1 MADPAAPT
9 HADVPASKA
18 SSPEDLAGTRVE
30 PGVVAKAPGPK
41 TTPDLEDQMVT
52 KVGVQSTA
60 QPAEAQSK
68 EPSAPALADEAKAKN
83 LSTLKDFRLIK
94 KLGEGGMG
102 TVYKAQQLS
111 LDRVVA
117 VKVPFRHLAKDPS
130 FVARFYREARI
141 MAKLDHPNILR
152 CYSVGEENGWHYLAM
167 EYIDGASMQS
177 WLEKLGK
184 LTVGDGL
191 HVAISCAHALQH
203 AHEQGLIHRDV
214 KPDNILVTSKGIV
227 KVADMGL
234 AKALAD
240 DLGLS
245 RTGTGAGTPHY
256 MAPEQ
261 ARDAKHVDARCD
273 IYALGSMLYCF
284 LTGAPPFKGE
294 TYVDLLLEKE
304 KGKFTPA
311 RRSNNNIPERLDL
324 MLDKAMAAKPD
335 LRYKS
340 CAEFAKDLQG
350 LNLANEALSFI
361 PGAVPSSIVKG
372 AAPTQ
377 VIAPKPAAPKPG
389 APAPAAVKPGAP
401 APAGKA
407 AAAGDVWYI
416 VVPTDKGK
424 SIKRKMTTPKVLE
437 LIQRKDFDLGSVASR
452 SLKGPYRNLNYY
464 KEFAP
469 ALESRLAHAKAD
481 RKAAKFHN
489 AYEKIMAEEKT
500 FAAKRKLQNLFRSVG
515 GLVSFGIFLIV
526 VLGMIGGV
534 GYYVYTLFK

>member
-1 MADPAAPT
+1 M
-9 HADVPASKA
+9 
-18 SSPEDLAGTRVE
+18 
-30 PGVVAKAPGPK
+30 VAKTPGPK

-52 KVGVQSTA
+52 KVGVEPTA
-60 QPAEAQSK
+60 HAPESQSK

-102 TVYKAQQLS
+102 TVYKAHQLS
-111 LDRVVA
+111 LDRIVA

-184 LTVGDGL
+184 LTVGDAL

-214 KPDNILVTSKGIV
+214 KPDNILVTSKGVV

-234 AKALAD
+234 AKALSD

-284 LTGAPPFKGE
+284 LTGATPFKGE

-350 LNLANEALSFI
+350 LNLANDALSFI
-361 PGAVPSSIVKG
+361 QGAVPSSIIKSE
-372 AAPTQ
+372 APTQ
-377 VIAPKPAAPKPG
+377 PVATKLAPAKPG
-389 APAPAAVKPGAP
+389 APAPAAGKPGAA
-401 APAGKA
+401 APAGKT

-424 SIKRKMTTPKVLE
+424 SIKRKMTSPKVVE
-437 LIQRKDFDLGSVASR
+437 LIKQKDFDLGTLASR

-464 KEFAP
+464 KEFVP
-469 ALESRLAHAKAD
+469 ALESRLAHAKAN
-481 RKAAKFHN
+481 RQAAKFHN

-500 FAAKRKLQNLFRSVG
+500 YKAKRKLQNLFRSVG
-515 GLVSFGIFLIV
+515 GLISFGIFLIV
-526 VLGMIGGV
+526 VLSVLGGI
-534 GYYVYTLFK
+534 GYYLYTQFK

>member
-9 HADVPASKA
+9 HSDVPASKDA
-18 SSPEDLAGTRVE
+18 SPDDLTGTRVE
-30 PGVVAKAPGPK
+30 PGMVAKAPGPK

-52 KVGVQSTA
+52 KVGVEATALAPQS
-60 QPAEAQSK
+60 QSK
-68 EPSAPALADEAKAKN
+68 EQSAPALADEAKAKS

-102 TVYKAQQLS
+102 TVYKAHQLS
-111 LDRVVA
+111 LDRIVA
-117 VKVPFRHLAKDPS
+117 VKVPFRHLAKDSS

-184 LTVGDGL
+184 LTVGDAL

-311 RRSNNNIPERLDL
+311 RRSNSNIPERLDL

-340 CAEFAKDLQG
+340 CAEFAKDIQG
-350 LNLANEALSFI
+350 LNLANEAVSFI
-361 PGAVPSSIVKG
+361 QGAVPSSIIKSS
-372 AAPTQ
+372 APTQ
-377 VIAPKPAAPKPG
+377 PIPTKPAAPKTG
-389 APAPAAVKPGAP
+389 ATAPAGKPGAP
-401 APAGKA
+401 APAGKSS
-407 AAAGDVWYI
+407 AAGDIWYI

-424 SIKRKMTTPKVLE
+424 SIKRKLTTPKVLE
-437 LIQRKDFDLGSVASR
+437 LIKQKDFDLGSLASR
-452 SLKGPYRNLNYY
+452 TLKGPYRNLNYY
-464 KEFAP
+464 KEFAA
-469 ALESRLAHAKAD
+469 ALESRMAQAKAS
-481 RKAAKFHN
+481 RQAAKFHN
-489 AYEKIMAEEKT
+489 AYEKIMAQEKT
-500 FAAKRKLQNLFRSVG
+500 YKAKRKLQNLFHSVG
-515 GLVSFGIFLIV
+515 GMISFAVFMILVLSA
-526 VLGMIGGV
+526 LGGL
-534 GYYVYTLFK
+534 GYYLYTQFK